1 MQPIFSNSF
10 LSHYLAEFKLSS
22 ITNIRT
28 KILIIKGLIEELESG
43 KLQSLKEE
51 EIKPRF
57 LHQFFGDILDFNYNN
72 ISNWFLREEKNLL
85 LMQQNPILH

>member
-57 LHQFFGDILDFNYNN
+57 LHLIFLPDFPKNIFFSIYTSTGTL
-72 ISNWFLREEKNLL
+72 
-85 LMQQNPILH
+85 